1 MSSANDKRFTVLV
14 VDDKKNMLSLMK
26 KVLRDDAR
34 VLTAERG
41 LDALKIVQAEPVD
54 VVLCD
59 LRMPDMD
66 GVEVLKLCK
75 RVRPQAEFILMTAYA
90 SVATAVEALRLGAY
104 DYLTKPFEPQAGR
117 AVVLRAMG
125 RAAAALPSQGGTSA
139 RDDEVLPDMLA
150 RSPKM
155 QELSSLIRRIA
166 ESDATVLLLGETG
179 SGKERVARALHR
191 LSHRSSQRFVA
202 VNCAAIPAELLESE
216 LFGYVKGSFTGATK
230 DRAGLFEEAHK
241 GTLFLDEI
249 GEMRLSL
256 QAKLTR
262 ALEERAIRRL
272 GESRE
277 RQVDVRVIAATHRD
291 IEAMVQNES
300 FREDLWYRLN
310 VAVVRIPPL
319 RERREDIEL
328 LATHFLRELPSVRDV
343 KLFGFTPA
351 AIQAMQEY
359 DWPGNVRQ
367 LRAAVESAS
376 VVCMSDRIDVG
387 DLPPEVLRLGESHV
401 SDSTLAELSWTEAQE
416 QGRREVARRYLKE
429 VLQRHGGQV
438 GDAAA
443 HAGVERESFY
453 RLLRRYGIQ
462 PDEYRGTAQ
471 PGEKE

>member
-1 MSSANDKRFTVLV
+1 MTSAPERPLTVLV

-26 KVLRDDAR
+26 KVLRGDAR

-41 LDALKIVQAEPVD
+41 ADALKVLEAESVD

-66 GVEVLKLCK
+66 GIEVLKLSK
-75 RVRPQAEFILMTAYA
+75 RVHPQVEFILMTAYA
-90 SVATAVEALRLGAY
+90 SVATAVESLRLGAY
-104 DYLTKPFEPQAGR
+104 DYLIKPFDPQAAR

-125 RAAAALPSQGGTSA
+125 RAAASMPGRHAVDASA
-139 RDDEVLPDMLA
+139 EVLPDMLA
-150 RSPKM
+150 RSEKM
-155 QELSSLIRRIA
+155 RELGQLVERIA
-166 ESDATVLLLGETG
+166 ASDATVLLLGETG
-179 SGKERVARALHR
+179 TGKERVARALHR
-191 LSHRSSQRFVA
+191 LSHRSSGRFVA

-216 LFGYVKGSFTGATK
+216 LFGYVKGSFTGANK

-272 GESRE
+272 GEASE
-277 RQVDVRVIAATHRD
+277 RHVDVRLIAATHRD
-291 IEAMVQNES
+291 IEAMVANRS

-319 RERREDIEL
+319 RDRSEDVEL
-328 LATHFLRELPSVRDV
+328 LATHFLRERPPMRDT

-351 AIQAMQEY
+351 ALAAMERY
-359 DWPGNVRQ
+359 PWPGNVRQ
-367 LRAAVESAS
+367 LQAAVERAS
-376 VVCMSDRIDVG
+376 VVCTGDRIDVG
-387 DLPPEVLRLGESHV
+387 DLPPEIAKPEGADNVDPALSK
-401 SDSTLAELSWTEAQE
+401 LSWSEAQE
-416 QGRREVARRYLKE
+416 RGRREVARHYLGE
-429 VLQRHGGQV
+429 VLRMHDGHV
-438 GDAAA
+438 GEAAA

-462 PDEYRGTAQ
+462 PDEHRTSGKRR
-471 PGEKE
+471 EDDR